1 MDTMPLLEGTISL
14 YRCAG
19 CTFQVVRRPG
29 EYIGHYRLTRER
41 LIVSSFAKA

>member
-1 MDTMPLLEGTISL
+1 MDTTQLLEGTISL
-14 YRCAG
+14 YRCAS

-41 LIVSSFAKA
+41 LCISSFAKA

>member
-1 MDTMPLLEGTISL
+1 MDTTTLLEGTISL

-29 EYIGHYRLTRER
+29 EYTGHYRLTRER
-41 LIVSSFAKA
+41 LGIAGVAKA